1 MNKNNVLLMI
11 LDGYGLRKE
20 TKNNA
25 VLQAN
30 TPFINKLFKE
40 ELNTSLD
47 CHGNEVGLPEGVMGN
62 SEVGHLNIGAGRV
75 VMQDLVRIDLALREG
90 TCQNIPE
97 FKQLIKDAISSDKP
111 VHLMGLMSDA
121 GVHSDYRHLMKILL
135 ALKKA
140 GVKEAYVHALMD
152 GRDTPPQS
160 GAGYLEKLI
169 DFMEKNKYGKIAT
182 VIGRYYAMDR
192 DKRWDRVKRAYMALV
207 QGVGKASKDPV
218 GTVREY
224 YEQKITDEF
233 MEPIIVGEK
242 GRIEKGDSMLV
253 FNYRADRVREISI
266 ALNDHSFNEFE
277 TSDLY
282 LKYYTLTEYQASFPY
297 PVLFKPMKMDKIF
310 GEVVS
315 EAGMTQL
322 RIAETEKYAHVTYF
336 FNGGEETQYPG
347 EERILIPSPKVATY
361 DLQPEMSAPE
371 VTEALLK
378 AIESDK
384 FNSIILNFA
393 NGDMVGHTGIL
404 SAAVFALEYL
414 DTAIEK
420 VVTAFTKAGGT
431 VFITAD
437 HGNCEL
443 MWDDKNEQPHT
454 QHTLNKVPFIAIDPN
469 KKIKGLLPDGKLS
482 DIAPTLLD
490 VLNIPKPIEMSGKS
504 LIIK

>member
-1 MNKNNVLLMI
+1 
-11 LDGYGLRKE
+11 
-20 TKNNA
+20 
-25 VLQAN
+25 
-30 TPFINKLFKE
+30 
-40 ELNTSLD
+40 
-47 CHGNEVGLPEGVMGN
+47 
-62 SEVGHLNIGAGRV
+62 
-75 VMQDLVRIDLALREG
+75 
-90 TCQNIPE
+90 
-97 FKQLIKDAISSDKP
+97 
-111 VHLMGLMSDA
+111 
-121 GVHSDYRHLMKILL
+121 
-135 ALKKA
+135 
-140 GVKEAYVHALMD
+140 
-152 GRDTPPQS
+152 
-160 GAGYLEKLI
+160 
-169 DFMEKNKYGKIAT
+169 
-182 VIGRYYAMDR
+182 
-192 DKRWDRVKRAYMALV
+192 
-207 QGVGKASKDPV
+207 
-218 GTVREY
+218 
-224 YEQKITDEF
+224 
-233 MEPIIVGEK
+233 MEPIIIGKK

-277 TSDLY
+277 TANLD

-404 SAAVFALEYL
+404 SAAVSALEYL

-490 VLNIPKPIEMSGKS
+490 VLNIQKPIEMTGKS